1 MANFFIYILISS
13 VMCSLCGLSVLLLNR
28 LAKGVSQ
35 RFKCSILTLSVIVPY
50 FGVFAAPFFPKAET
64 VHEKTAVSVESEYR
78 EYAVT
83 GYVSEEMS
91 VTPVVEEQQT
101 FPMIF
106 IDIIVIAAW
115 VWCAVAAFMLTYSIA
130 RHIRLSLILRKQRQL
145 MSNSGTLRIYTVSMQ
160 ISPFISGFFKPVIYI
175 PYGTYSSDELELA
188 VAHETAHY
196 KRGDLY
202 RRLLITILNCVNWFN
217 PAYRFVL
224 KKLIQQTEYA
234 CDETVIN
241 TLGKDSDKRYGY
253 MLLKTAEKGSKNGV
267 LGVGL
272 GSDAENLKRRIE
284 MIMNNNRKTSRNA
297 RAVTIGAFV
306 LSAVLCIGGCRAI
319 SSVAVVGAGQT
330 ENKFQSKYK
339 FEYSNCEVTY
349 GGTDEEFDENEAR
362 IKELHEKGYVINCP
376 TFENLSGNVSE
387 DEMKVYAALNDVTL
401 GYANEVAK
409 TYNNFAELGYAVDFL
424 GEEGDI
430 LNVSFIGYGYPDGE
444 DGYPVPL
451 DRDYVCSIRDIS
463 GDAPPQLTI
472 ETGEIIYPN
481 EELKIGRYYLN
492 GDPSTG
498 QYIDITENFGFQ
510 YVGFDF
516 FGQHMESEKDR
527 LDSLDEDEREQT
539 IASIR
544 EYDES
549 REKKRFYQIQPRF
562 GNIIVKDFPTY
573 QPSLGGEAIDRIDE
587 NTLEFD
593 KDHIY
598 IYVG

>member
-13 VMCSLCGLSVLLLNR
+13 VVCSLCGLSVLLLNR

-35 RFKCSILTLSVIVPY
+35 RFKCSILTLAVIVPY
-50 FGVFAAPFFPKAET
+50 IGVFAAPIFLKVATIPEIAST
-64 VHEKTAVSVESEYR
+64 VVENEYR
-78 EYAVT
+78 EDVVS
-83 GYVSEEMS
+83 GYVTEQNPE
-91 VTPVVEEQQT
+91 TPVIEEKQAFQ
-101 FPMIF
+101 MISV
-106 IDIIVIAAW
+106 DIIVIAAW

-145 MSNSGTLRIYTVSMQ
+145 MSNSGTLCIYTVSMQ

-175 PYGTYSSDELELA
+175 PYGTYTSDELELA

-202 RRLLITILNCVNWFN
+202 RRLLIMILNCVNWFN

-224 KKLIQQTEYA
+224 KKLIQQTEFA

-297 RAVTIGAFV
+297 RAVALCAFV
-306 LSAVLCIGGCRAI
+306 SSAVICIGGC
-319 SSVAVVGAGQT
+319 GAAMNVMIPPKKT
-330 ENKFQSKYK
+330 ESDGIWYNEYYDDRSQVPQIMLTGRYYLNREIGDDYLEVYDDGTMRIFGGAYFSKMERDAEENDY
-339 FEYSNCEVTY
+339 
-349 GGTDEEFDENEAR
+349 DEAQLHIIEQK
-362 IKELHEKGYVINCP
+362 KELLSQCFPYEYNSVMAVITVKDPDDPDRVWNQW
-376 TFENLSGNVSE
+376 
-387 DEMKVYAALNDVTL
+387 YAMLASQYDIVLGGDNDF
-401 GYANEVAK
+401 
-409 TYNNFAELGYAVDFL
+409 TYCHV
-424 GEEGDI
+424 
-430 LNVSFIGYGYPDGE
+430 
-444 DGYPVPL
+444 
-451 DRDYVCSIRDIS
+451 
-463 GDAPPQLTI
+463 
-472 ETGEIIYPN
+472 YPN
-481 EELKIGRYYLN
+481 EEIKVGKYYLN

-498 QYIDITENFGFQ
+498 QYIDITEDFGFQ

-516 FGQHMESEKDR
+516 FGQHMESEKNW
-527 LDSLDEDEREQT
+527 LDSLDEDERGKA
-539 IASIR
+539 IAAIK
-544 EYDES
+544 EDDEN
-549 REKKRFYQIQPRF
+549 REKKRFYQIHPVF
-562 GNIIVKDFPTY
+562 GSIIVKDSPTY
-573 QPSLGGEAIDRIDE
+573 QPSLGGETIDRIDE